1 MNEEKFSHSAEDT
14 EKIALELG
22 KTLKAGDVVLY
33 EGDLGAG
40 KTRFTKG
47 LAKAL
52 GVDDVVTS
60 PTFALVNE
68 YSGKIPLFHFDLY
81 RIETFDDLYAI
92 GFFDYLDR
100 GGVIA
105 AEWSENIPALAEE
118 LNDGKRVVYTVRIEK
133 IGENERKILISSEV
147 YL

>member
-1 MNEEKFSHSAEDT
+1 MNEEKISHSAEDT

-22 KTLKAGDVVLY
+22 KTLRAGDIVLY

-40 KTRFTKG
+40 KTTFTKG
-47 LAKAL
+47 LARAL
-52 GVDDVVTS
+52 GVDDVVTI

-68 YSGKIPLFHFDLY
+68 YSGIIPLFHFDLY

-105 AEWSENIPALAEE
+105 AE
-118 LNDGKRVVYTVRIEK
+118 
-133 IGENERKILISSEV
+133 
-147 YL
+147 